1 MPEKSPKPAARRP
14 TTAEDYEVFC
24 GEQIDG
30 AGRYYGVLRIR
41 RRSDGRLIYPFEGC
55 SRPGP
60 CATGAQA
67 REVALALA
75 DELIRADI
83 ALPEG

>member
-1 MPEKSPKPAARRP
+1 MAEKRPNPATRRP

-24 GEQIDG
+24 GEQIDS
-30 AGRYYGVLRIR
+30 AGRYYGLLRIR
-41 RRSDGRLIYPFEGC
+41 RKTDGRVIYPFDGC

-67 REVALALA
+67 RERALALA
-75 DELIRADI
+75 DALIRADI
-83 ALPEG
+83 ATPEA